1 MLNRLQDY
9 FSTLSM
15 EELERQFEESKH
27 YKVEP
32 IDLLKQQKKSK
43 KKSKKKQQSYP
54 RGWVKLR

>member
-1 MLNRLQDY
+1 MKYY

-32 IDLLKQQKKSK
+32 IELPKIEKKIK
-43 KKSKKKQQSYP
+43 KKSKKKQ
-54 RGWVKLR
+54 

>member
-43 KKSKKKQQSYP
+43 KKSKKKQ
-54 RGWVKLR
+54 